1 MATIAKKPDGPMR
14 LLFGLSLPAILC
26 TNGEIITFG
35 HAAWFIP
42 LNAAAVGL
50 IVALAYLRDRNA
62 AKRQE
67 ILKDL

>member
-1 MATIAKKPDGPMR
+1 MASIAKKPDGPMR

-26 TNGEIITFG
+26 TNGEIKTFG
-35 HAAWFIP
+35 QAAWFIP
-42 LNAAAVGL
+42 LNAIAVAL
-50 IVALAYLRDRNA
+50 IVALAYFRYKNA